1 MTDLD
6 LLIGRT
12 QRNLTYVYW
21 LLFSGVLAALIFIPR
36 PLDDST
42 KTLLITFAGI
52 LGTLVTMQNQFWFA
66 RARAA
71 GVPDPSTTTVSTPAG
86 PESGST
92 VSVAVTPAPGA
103 APPAPLPHGDAG

>member
-21 LLFSGVLAALIFIPR
+21 FLFSGVLAALIFIPR

-42 KTLLITFAGI
+42 KTLLITLAGI

-66 RARAA
+66 RTRAA
-71 GVPDPSTTTVSTPAG
+71 GVPDPTTTTVTTPSATEN
-86 PESGST
+86 PP
-92 VSVAVTPAPGA
+92 SVAVTVTPTQPG
-103 APPAPLPHGDAG
+103 HTGGAG